1 MPLLNFIKNNK
12 KSVLIVLAG
21 NLLSLAS
28 VLFSCFAF
36 SSSVLSQRDACTN
49 RLSNEAQNQ
58 GGFTYSLIGQNEP
71 ATNASELQRFYDVH
85 QNILFSQH
93 TVNFVSFPFLL
104 STDASYLQ
112 NQFSVSQTVSDPNF
126 STFSLVSF
134 PYFSHN
140 TDYFEG
146 INMRLLKAIPDEMK
160 TVEGFSDRFLV
171 YIPDYYADEL
181 IQKSGGA
188 LSTYD
193 DLINSN
199 YALYIKNSSLNQT
212 NKYRVANIFY
222 SQGFSNG
229 TSAEKEGTPDKGY
242 GEKIRNAIGNFL
254 VVVEKS
260 YFCSPYFCSLVDPLP
275 SSYFMIKR
283 HFDSG
288 IGQFFTNEIS
298 TLCFSVQDQQRQA
311 LFTKDYLQNIFC
323 NDVHWFSGINYWFLS
338 MAILAL
344 AVLSFGLIYFFKEK
358 EMGLV
363 SYLLVFA
370 LLFAFE
376 TIFEILF
383 ATKLVASFSF
393 YSFFN
398 LGGNIA
404 FLLIFVEVTV
414 LSILCCFRKKRFL

>member
-1 MPLLNFIKNNK
+1 MWHFDFINK
-12 KSVLIVLAG
+12 KKKTILVLIAG
-21 NLLSLAS
+21 NLLSLTA

-36 SSSVLSQRDACTN
+36 SSSVLSQRDACIN

-71 ATNASELQRFYDVH
+71 VANASGLQRFYDVQ

-93 TVNFVSFPFLL
+93 TANYVSFPFFL
-104 STDASYLQ
+104 STNASYLQ
-112 NQFSVSQTVSDPNF
+112 NQFSVSSTLSDPNF

-146 INMRLLKAIPDEMK
+146 IKMRLLKAIPDEMK
-160 TVEGFSDRFLV
+160 VVTGFSERFLV

-181 IQKSGGA
+181 IQASGGV

-199 YALYIKNSSLNQT
+199 YALYIKDSSLNQT

-222 SQGFSNG
+222 SKGFLNG
-229 TSAEKEGTPDKGY
+229 TTSEKENTPDKGY
-242 GEKIRNAIGNFL
+242 GEAIRNAIGNFL

-260 YFCSPYFCSLVDPLP
+260 YFCSPYFCSLIDPLP

-288 IGQFFTNEIS
+288 IGRFSTNEIS
-298 TLCFSVQDQQRQA
+298 TLCFSAQDQQRLT
-311 LFTKDYLQNIFC
+311 LFPKDYLQNIFC
-323 NDVHWFSGINYWFLS
+323 NNTHWFSGINYWFLS
-338 MAILAL
+338 AAILVFA
-344 AVLSFGLIYFFKEK
+344 AFSFELVYYFKEK
-358 EMGLV
+358 EMGLF
-363 SYLLVFA
+363 SYLLVLP

-383 ATKLVASFSF
+383 AAKLAVSFSF

-398 LGGNIA
+398 LGGNIV
-404 FLLIFVEVTV
+404 FLLIFAEVTV
-414 LSILCCFRKKRFL
+414 FCTLCLFRKKRLL